1 MHSFAVSEEP
11 VQGHQGHQGHRQTRH
26 CSWRKLTESSQSQVI
41 SMVTAGIMAGCSI
54 TRHKCHNTLDN
65 IWLDLTTLPRCWW
78 TRSQGSRALK
88 LTAFIIRI
96 IYINLTDLTVYFIYF
111 MTLWYL
117 AFSLLV
123 FATAF
128 VQVLAGLQALTHAHA
143 RPCLTMLGPEPNE
156 PFLQSLQSENM
167 HKSQRLTMAT
177 SCPRQP
183 RVWCTIHSYAMYAT

>member
-143 RPCLTMLGPEPNE
+143 RPCLKNYHGHFLPSAASGMMYYSFVCNVCNIARRLGMP
-156 PFLQSLQSENM
+156 
-167 HKSQRLTMAT
+167 KSRRIST
-177 SCPRQP
+177 R
-183 RVWCTIHSYAMYAT
+183 